1 MTVQGLRARV
11 PVQAGV
17 WAEDRARVEAGWADH
32 LPQGRAEI
40 VYVRNAE
47 QRLLMLPDSLVM
59 QKAVL
64 NVEQK

>member
-1 MTVQGLRARV
+1 VTVQGLAVRV
-11 PVQAGV
+11 PAQDVAWV
-17 WAEDRARVEAGWADH
+17 EARARVEAGWADH
-32 LPQGRAEI
+32 LQRGRAE
-40 VYVRNAE
+40 VVSVQNVE